1 MLTRPGARKPARP
14 YGPRNPPRVKPF
26 PAPVRGWVSAQNLA
40 ASTPLSAQILENWF
54 PTQTGIRLRAGSPR
68 YATLDE
74 DETDPVES
82 LMAYT
87 GTTRKLFA
95 ALETTIFDIT
105 SVADEDVEPT
115 PDVTGQT
122 SGYYSHVNFATSGGY
137 FMPVVNGTDAMLV
150 YNGTDFYPVTDT
162 ILYAID
168 YDAETSP
175 FTEGE
180 TLTGGTSA
188 ATAVIVKVIDN
199 GTDGTLWVNNV
210 SGTFQNDETITDG
223 AGGSATED
231 GTATSLIG
239 AVTGSGADTSE
250 WAHVGAYRNRLFFVE
265 GGSLNVWY
273 LPVGSITGAAASLTL
288 SGIFGKGGSVLMT
301 GTWSLDSGAGL
312 DDKLVVV
319 STEGE
324 VAIFQG
330 SDPSDPDDWR
340 LDNRY
345 EIAPPMGKNC
355 TMKAG
360 GDLLIGTE
368 EGVVPVSAAVNKD
381 PAALSLSAVSRAIEP
396 DWARAARTRRALPWE
411 VVKWPEKNMAIWS
424 IPVTDDG
431 DEQCC
436 FVVNLETGAW
446 AKYTGWNTRCL
457 ILHDDQVYFGSND
470 GRVRRAEV
478 GGYDDV
484 STPYV
489 STYVGSWD
497 HLGAVGSIKAV
508 KQARAVFRTSVAFAP
523 KISMSK
529 DYTVSL
535 PAPPNAEAGTEAP
548 GIWDS
553 GIWDFSKLD
562 AGLTYYTVNTRW
574 GSIGQTG
581 FAAAPQI
588 QVTNGDIVP
597 PTAELV
603 IFEVTYEMGGLV
615 V

>member
-1 MLTRPGARKPARP
+1 MLQRPGARKPARP
-14 YGPRNPPRVKPF
+14 SGSRTPPRTKAF

-40 ASTPLSAQILENWF
+40 ASTPLSALVLENWF

-87 GTTRKLFA
+87 GSTRKLFA

-105 SVADEDVEPT
+105 SVADEDVEPAPT
-115 PDVTGQT
+115 VTGQT
-122 SGYYSHVNFATSGGY
+122 SGYYAHVNFATAGGY
-137 FMPVVNGTDAMLV
+137 FMPVVNGTDPMLV

-162 ILYAID
+162 VLYELD
-168 YDAETSP
+168 YDAETGA

-180 TLTGGTSA
+180 TLTGGTSG
-188 ATAVIVKVIDN
+188 ATATIVKVIDN
-199 GTDGTLWVNNV
+199 GTDGTLWINNL
-210 SGTFQNDETITDG
+210 SGNFQNDETITDG
-223 AGGSATED
+223 ATGSADANGTE
-231 GTATSLIG
+231 TQLIG
-239 AVTGSGADTSE
+239 AVTGTGADTSE
-250 WAHVGAYRNRLFFVE
+250 WSHVQTYRNRLFFVE

-273 LPVGSITGAAASLTL
+273 LPVGSITGAAAEFTL
-288 SGIFGKGGSVLMT
+288 AGIFGKGGSVLMT
-301 GTWSLDSGAGL
+301 GTWSLDSGDGL
-312 DDKLVVV
+312 DDKLVVI

-324 VAIFQG
+324 VAIFEG
-330 SDPSDPDDWR
+330 SDPSDANDWR
-340 LDNRY
+340 LVGRY
-345 EIAPPMGKNC
+345 DISPPLGKNC
-355 TMKAG
+355 MMKAG
-360 GDLLIGTE
+360 GDLIIGTE
-368 EGVVPVSAAVNKD
+368 EGAVPVSQAVNKD

-396 DWARAARTRRALPWE
+396 DWSTEVTARRSLPWE

-424 IPVTDDG
+424 LPVTDSG
-431 DEQCC
+431 DEECC

-446 AKYTGWNTRCL
+446 TKYTGWNTRCL

-484 STPYV
+484 TTPYV
-489 STYVGSWD
+489 ATMVGAWD
-497 HLGAVGSIKAV
+497 HLGAVGSAKTV
-508 KQARAVFRTSVAFAP
+508 KQARAIFRTSTDFNP

-535 PAPPNAEAGTEAP
+535 PAAPSTAIGVDSP

-553 GIWDFSKLD
+553 GTWDTSKFD
-562 AGLTYYTVNTRW
+562 AGLSYYTVNTRW
-574 GSIGQTG
+574 VSIGQSG
-581 FAAAPQI
+581 FAVAPQI
-588 QVTNGDIVP
+588 QVTNGDTVP

-603 IFEVTYEMGGLV
+603 VFEVTYTLGGLV